1 MSKDSTTILRSYAF
15 NRRSQQWSPPIDGEP
30 TIASRIETLA
40 SGRLNLVHVPGTQ
53 YARACAVLF
62 EPLVVGWTHGLLLV
76 CLL

>member
-40 SGRLNLVHVPGTQ
+40 
-53 YARACAVLF
+53 AA
-62 EPLVVGWTHGLLLV
+62 
-76 CLL
+76 